1 MAMKKSKGGSRKRY
15 TKGGTRKTMKMSKG
29 GTRKRTMMAS
39 KGKAVK
45 TMTLAQVRSAANK
58 KGYKLVKK

>member
-15 TKGGTRKTMKMSKG
+15 TKGGTRKRM
-29 GTRKRTMMAS
+29 MMAS

-45 TMTLAQVRSAANK
+45 TITLAQVRSAANK

>member
-15 TKGGTRKTMKMSKG
+15 TKGGTRKRM
-29 GTRKRTMMAS
+29 MMAS